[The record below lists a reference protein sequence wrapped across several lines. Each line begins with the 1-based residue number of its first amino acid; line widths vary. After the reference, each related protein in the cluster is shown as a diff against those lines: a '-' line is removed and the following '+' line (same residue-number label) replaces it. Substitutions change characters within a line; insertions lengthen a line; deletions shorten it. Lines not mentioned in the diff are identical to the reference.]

1 MLLVLNG
8 CLEPKSTQMVL
19 LINTRPDLQRRGML
33 KYFGVHF
40 SKTFAHAAHLD
51 MISPCFGSTKM
62 LEGGSTRCEVYLS
75 QWLFVGG
82 DIC

>member
-1 MLLVLNG
+1 
-8 CLEPKSTQMVL
+8 
-19 LINTRPDLQRRGML
+19 ML